1 MLTVALVEYI
11 NTRPFLDGLEA
22 HFGADEMELLLL
34 PPADCARAL
43 QNGQADL
50 ALMPVGA
57 LPNFDQVEILPDF
70 CIGANGPVHSV
81 FLFAQQPIETLDT
94 VILDRHSRSSNGLAR
109 VLLHHYWQQSVHYL
123 MPDQKH
129 FDRIIG
135 KTGGV
140 VIGDQAIR
148 IRDRYAY
155 AYDLSEAWHQLT
167 GLPFAF
173 AVWVYRP
180 EVMDR
185 PLAKC
190 LFHAMQEGVS
200 QRASTADRWADY
212 FRLDPAFA
220 RRYLTE
226 YIDYR
231 FTPAKHQALALY
243 YRSLLKLPE
252 LALQVV

>member
-43 QNGQADL
+43 QSGQADL

-57 LPNFDQVEILPDF
+57 LPNFERVEILPDF
-70 CIGANGPVHSV
+70 CIGAKGPVHSV
-81 FLFAQQPIETLDT
+81 YLFAQQPIETLDT

-109 VLLHHYWQQSVHYL
+109 VLLRHHWQKSVEYL

-129 FDRIIG
+129 FHRIVG
-135 KTGGV
+135 STGGV
-140 VIGDQAIR
+140 IIGDQAIR
-148 IRDRYAY
+148 IRDQYAY
-155 AYDLSEAWHQLT
+155 AYDLSEAWYQLT

-180 EVMDR
+180 GAIDR
-185 PLAKC
+185 RMAKR
-190 LFHAMQEGVS
+190 LFHAMQVGVQ
-200 QRASTADRWADY
+200 QRGKTAHRWADY
-212 FRLDPAFA
+212 FGLNTEFA
-220 RRYLTE
+220 QRYLTE

-231 FTPAKHQALALY
+231 FTPDKHRALALY
-243 YRSLLKLPE
+243 YQSLVKLPE

>member
-22 HFGADEMELLLL
+22 HFEADELEPLLL

-57 LPNFDQVEILPDF
+57 LPHFEQVRILPDF

-94 VILDRHSRSSNGLAR
+94 VLLDRHSRSSNGLAR
-109 VLLHHYWQQSVHYL
+109 LLLHHHWQQPVHYL

-129 FDRIIG
+129 FHRIMG
-135 KTGGV
+135 RTGGV

-148 IRDRYAY
+148 IRDDYAY
-155 AYDLSEAWHQLT
+155 AYDLSEAWQALT

-180 EVMDR
+180 GTVDASMQQR
-185 PLAKC
+185 LYR
-190 LFHAMQEGVS
+190 AMQAGVA
-200 QRASTADRWADY
+200 QRTQAADRWADY
-212 FRLDPAFA
+212 FELDRSFA
-220 RRYLTE
+220 QRYLTE
-226 YIDYR
+226 YIDFR
-231 FTPAKHQALALY
+231 FTPAKHRALCLY
-243 YRSLLKLPE
+243 YRALLKLPE